1 VLTNTLVKAVKQREV
16 VIQKKGSDEL
26 NSIPCSVVIWATGI
40 RARPLTNRLREIIG
54 PKFQSN
60 RMGLITD
67 KYLRVK
73 GVEDGSIYALGDCGT
88 IEQPKLL
95 DRLQS
100 LFEEADKIRDGSLD
114 LQEFQT
120 LVEQNIDAFPQV
132 HFQSVI
138 Y

>member
-1 VLTNTLVKAVKQREV
+1 MKAVKQREV
-16 VIQKKGSDEL
+16 VTQKKGTDEL
-26 NSIPCSVVIWATGI
+26 NSVPCSVVIWATGI
-40 RARPLTNRLREIIG
+40 RARPLTTRLREIIG
-54 PKFQSN
+54 PKSQSN

-67 KYLRVK
+67 QHLRVK

-95 DRLQS
+95 DRLQL
-100 LFEEADKIRDGSLD
+100 LFEEAHKKHDDSMD

-120 LVEQNIDAFPQV
+120 LVEQRIDEFPQV
-132 HFQSVI
+132 YVRPKI